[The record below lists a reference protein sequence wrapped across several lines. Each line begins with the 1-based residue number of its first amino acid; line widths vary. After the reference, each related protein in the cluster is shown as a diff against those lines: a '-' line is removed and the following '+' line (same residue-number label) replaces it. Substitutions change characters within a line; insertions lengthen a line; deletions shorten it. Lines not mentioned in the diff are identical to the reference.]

1 MKPFLASARADPSW
15 AAFLAFAFLS
25 CVSMPLARVAL
36 VASLAL
42 GLASPTRRRS
52 FRLTAPTVGWLVY
65 LAVATAVSAAAWA
78 LIEDPLLAPGR
89 GFSKLPKLLWY
100 AAIPLAVMQVDTR
113 PRLVATLRAL
123 VAGCAVTAAWVLVAN
138 PLLAQFQMVFP
149 TDAQAAAGTASPAG
163 AFLHESLRW
172 IGTRLHWD
180 AIDAVNR
187 WIYTNGRAATW
198 SQALVKLGTMQDAQR
213 FMVAVPAALCLLV
226 ESLHAPDRRA
236 RARDF
241 LLLLLLAA
249 GLVLTCKRGPL
260 LACGAVC
267 FAFLLSRLRWW
278 KAALLVAL
286 LAGACAALPQARA
299 RFAQLPDEFL
309 LRKGGRSLMWTRI
322 VPELHREHP
331 WGIGFRSLTWNKMF
345 DIDMHTELNQNHVHS
360 VPLQSFVDFGW
371 AGLAAWALWMGLA
384 ARTGLRF
391 ARRSPPPPPRP
402 PPPPAPPPPP
412 PPPAPPCPRPPASP
426 RPPRCSPRSPSTASS
441 NTTSR
446 TPRSSCSTPSRWAS
460 PDPPCSAPPPTP
472 PPSAR
477 PPPSP
482 RGSRPPRP
490 PSPPSQRPRA

>member
-65 LAVATAVSAAAWA
+65 LAVAIAVSAAAWA

-384 ARTGLRF
+384 ARTGRRF
-391 ARRSPPPPPRP
+391 ARRSRRPAPGSSLPETACFAAPPAMFAALALYGLVEYNLADSEIVLLYALAMGLSGPSLLRSAPDPAAQRP
-402 PPPPAPPPPP
+402 PPALPA
-412 PPPAPPCPRPPASP
+412 
-426 RPPRCSPRSPSTASS
+426 
-441 NTTSR
+441 
-446 TPRSSCSTPSRWAS
+446 
-460 PDPPCSAPPPTP
+460 
-472 PPSAR
+472 
-477 PPPSP
+477 
-482 RGSRPPRP
+482 G
-490 PSPPSQRPRA
+490 